1 LPERH
6 CLAKKRDMNL
16 KILTAATIFT
26 VSLNSAHANLCDG
39 FSEVNEIRAL
49 VIKVM
54 DGDTI
59 KIQYDNTTYSVRFL
73 AVDTPETNFKQQSQG
88 KWGEAA
94 KAKTQS
100 LIKVGSTVT
109 VRFEGSTRCDRFKR
123 LLGSIF
129 VNDKNI
135 NTELVKAGLAV
146 SYCFNEIIPLCY
158 EVKAAMTYAMSNQ
171 TGFHADSNFQ
181 YPYDF
186 RTEIQGFPDSPWVK
200 DIVTGNQVDYA
211 DKNSIPAPR
220 RVFLSRI

>member
-1 LPERH
+1 
-6 CLAKKRDMNL
+6 MNS
-16 KILTAATIFT
+16 KIIMAATLLTA
-26 VSLNSAHANLCDG
+26 SLNSAHANLCDE
-39 FSEVNEIRAL
+39 SLELSEIRAE

-59 KIQYDNTTYSVRFL
+59 KIQYENTKYSVRFL

-94 KAKTQS
+94 KALTQS
-100 LIKVGSTVT
+100 LIKVGSTVK
-109 VRFEGSTRCDRFKR
+109 VRFEGARCDKFKR
-123 LLGSIF
+123 LLGSIY

-158 EVKAAMTYAMSNQ
+158 EVKDAMTYAMKNQ
-171 TGFHADSNFQ
+171 RGFHADAGFQ

-200 DIVTGNQVDYA
+200 DILTGKQVDYA

-220 RVFLSRI
+220 RVFLNH

>member
-1 LPERH
+1 
-6 CLAKKRDMNL
+6 MNL
-16 KILTAATIFT
+16 KIFIAATAFT
-26 VSLNSAHANLCDG
+26 ASLSSAHANLCDE
-39 FSEVNEIRAL
+39 SLEMNEIRAE

-59 KIQYDNTTYSVRFL
+59 KIQFENAKYSVRFL

-100 LIKVGSTVT
+100 LIKVGSFVK
-109 VRFEGSTRCDRFKR
+109 VRFEGARCDQFKR
-123 LLGSIF
+123 LLGSIY

-135 NTELVKAGLAV
+135 NVELVKAGLAV

-158 EVKAAMTYAMSNQ
+158 EVKDAMAYAIQNQ
-171 TGFHADSNFQ
+171 NGFHADASFQ

-200 DIVTGNQVDYA
+200 DIVTGKQVDYA
-211 DKNSIPAPR
+211 NKNTIPAPR
-220 RVFLSRI
+220 RVFLNHI